1 MAAKSNMEG
10 FLRDEAFGA
19 ALSRHAIS
27 FQSGAMNSTS
37 QIIPIG
43 NYYGVN
49 CTAGMLL
56 PGNSGILTNSP
67 GLNQAGTSSS
77 SLLLDSVPGLKHDTG
92 LAVEWSAEEQIKLE
106 EGIHKFADEPSIM
119 KYIKIAAMLQNKT
132 VRDVALRCRW
142 ITRKRRKPEEH
153 VGKKVNNRK
162 DKLLESSSK
171 MIVPPSSA
179 LNLAAYPVLLP
190 HMDQNDFISGEVP
203 AGSGKA
209 RHLLEQNAQF
219 FDQISANLSALK
231 LQDNIELFWRTR
243 NNITL
248 ILNDMRELPG
258 IMSHMPQLPVAIN
271 EELAN
276 SILPSSSQV
285 SCWCCE

>member
-1 MAAKSNMEG
+1 MAAESNTQA

-19 ALSRHAIS
+19 ALSRPAIS

-49 CTAGMLL
+49 CTAGMIL

-92 LAVEWSAEEQIKLE
+92 LAVEWSVEEQIKLE

-119 KYIKIAAMLQNKT
+119 KYIKIAATLQNKT

-142 ITRKRRKPEEH
+142 MTRKRRKPEDH

-171 MIVPPSSA
+171 MNVLPSSA
-179 LNLAAYPVLLP
+179 LNLAAYPLLLP
-190 HMDQNDFISGEVP
+190 HLDHNNFMSSEVP
-203 AGSGKA
+203 AGNGKA

-231 LQDNIELFWRTR
+231 V
-243 NNITL
+243 NN
-248 ILNDMRELPG
+248 
-258 IMSHMPQLPVAIN
+258 SF
-271 EELAN
+271 
-276 SILPSSSQV
+276 SISLLEARMTFVFLGLYIPF
-285 SCWCCE
+285 